1 MHSLTLIVPSSS
13 VQNSTGPA
21 TAGRSF
27 VPIALALALA
37 WFTVPPTAWAADGD
51 LGYHN
56 TAEGFNALAH
66 LTTGVA
72 VDNTAI
78 GFLALGDDT
87 TGSDNTASGAGA
99 LNVNT
104 TGNNNTAS
112 GSGALNSN
120 TSGNDNTANGNIALS
135 NNTTGIDNTASGSRA
150 LVTNKTGNFNTASG
164 FEALFSN
171 DSGSGNTA
179 SGLNALFK
187 NIDGSDNTANGV
199 NTLYNNTSA
208 DNNTAAG
215 YAALYSNIGGNNN
228 TANGTDALVNNTNG
242 SSNTGEG
249 ANALFANN
257 SGSNNT
263 ALGFNAG
270 NKLTT
275 GSNNIDIGA
284 NVPGVAGEA
293 NTVRIGKQ
301 GTQKQTFIAGIS
313 GVGVT
318 GSQVFVS
325 SSGKL
330 GIMTSSARFKE
341 AVKPMDRASEAIL
354 ALKPVSFRYKE
365 QIDPNGIPQFG
376 LVAEEVEKV
385 NPDLVVR
392 NEDGKVS
399 TVRYEAVNAMLL
411 NEFLKEHCKVTE
423 LTAIVAKQEATNAQ
437 QQKQIEALAVGLQR
451 VTAQLESVKPAS
463 RIAIND

>member
-104 TGNNNTAS
+104 TGNRNTAT

-120 TSGNDNTANGNIALS
+120 TTGNDNTANGDIALS

-150 LVTNKTGNFNTASG
+150 LITNKTGNFNTASG

-187 NIDGSDNTANGV
+187 
-199 NTLYNNTSA
+199 
-208 DNNTAAG
+208 NNTAAG

-365 QIDPNGIPQFG
+365 QIDPDGIPQFG